1 MNKDI
6 NEQFILSIAP
16 NAAAAS
22 NGKKLSSGG
31 SFIKLY
37 KSADDTFFMGE
48 CKGSGKNPYITS
60 ADYIDP
66 AKPVFRCS
74 CPSRQFPCKHSLGLL
89 YEMMTDKSFETCEI
103 PEDIVRKRGKI
114 AAKSAPEKSPEEM
127 TPEEAEKA
135 AKKKASA
142 AKTASKAK
150 AKKLE
155 TQLQG
160 LDLVEKAVKELM
172 SAGLGTMGGTSLK
185 TYADI
190 SKQLGDY
197 YLVGPQRLFNRLMI
211 EITEYQKDNLEIHY
225 DNAIDTLEKLYSLL
239 KKSREYINSKLQSGD
254 VSNEDTVLYEELGG
268 AWKLSELEA
277 IGKCKKD
284 ARLIQLSFWVTFDE
298 ARREYIDTG
307 VWCDLGDGS
316 VYLTKN
322 YRPLKSLKYVKA
334 DDSFFGVAST
344 PLMAIYPG
352 EGTVR
357 VRWENAEVSETT
369 ADDYKKLREFAASS
383 IGGEAKAIKNT
394 LKNALASPM
403 IFKTVKFSKLGQ
415 TDEGAVLKSK
425 DGDTILLADFN
436 ELEPTTERLSL
447 LPDKSLLENGTMLC
461 GFFYDPTKRRLCAQP
476 LCIIPDGKDI
486 VVRLLY

>member
-1 MNKDI
+1 MNKKI

-16 NAAAAS
+16 NPAAAS

-37 KSADDTFFMGE
+37 HSSDDTFFMGE

-66 AKPVFRCS
+66 EKPVFRCS

-89 YEMMTDKSFETCEI
+89 YEMMSDKNFEICDI
-103 PEDIVRKRGKI
+103 PEDIIRKRGKI

-127 TPEEAEKA
+127 TPEEAEKV

-142 AKTASKAK
+142 AKSASKAK

-155 TQLQG
+155 KQLEG
-160 LDLVEKAVKELM
+160 LDLVEKAVKELI

-185 TYADI
+185 TYQDI

-197 YLVGPQRLFNRLMI
+197 YLVGPQRLFNRLII
-211 EITEYQKDNLEIHY
+211 EITEYQKDNLEVHY

-239 KKSREYINSKLQSGD
+239 KKSREYINQKLASGD
-254 VSNEDTVLYEELGG
+254 VSNDDTVLYEELGG

-284 ARLIQLSFWVTFDE
+284 ARLMQLSFWVTFDE
-298 ARREYIDTG
+298 SRKEYIDSG
-307 VWCDLGDGS
+307 VWCELKDGS

-322 YRPLKSLKYVKA
+322 YRPVKSLKYVKA
-334 DDSFFGVAST
+334 DDSIFGVVNT
-344 PLMAIYPG
+344 PSLAVYPG
-352 EGTVR
+352 DGTVR
-357 VRWENAEVSETT
+357 VRWESADITDAANADYT
-369 ADDYKKLREFAASS
+369 ALRSFAAQS
-383 IGGEAKAIKNT
+383 IDSEAKAIKNT
-394 LKNALASPM
+394 LKNAIASPV
-403 IFKTVKFSKLGQ
+403 IFKTVAFSKIGQ

-425 DGDTILLADFN
+425 GGDTILLKDSAEIEATVD
-436 ELEPTTERLSL
+436 RLYM
-447 LPDKSLLENGTMLC
+447 LPDTAYLENGVMLC
-461 GFFYDPTKRRLCAQP
+461 GFFYDPGLRRLCAQP
-476 LCIIPDGKDI
+476 LSIIPDNTDSI
-486 VVRLLY
+486 IRLLY